1 MAVDQAQ
8 EWLSDP
14 AGRHRFRLYSD
25 GRPTEWVSDGR
36 AIAEDP
42 LTPVPAAHPTG
53 GTASNS
59 YPSVESPAPG
69 ETAVPTAP
77 DRPAGWYR
85 NASDPDEVRYWD
97 GSQWATDH
105 TTDQSTD
112 QGAVAAAPS
121 PTPTGSADRP
131 PVQSSPE
138 TDLAG
143 ASAGT
148 SPSAVPADWYP
159 DPSNRTRLR
168 FWDGAGWT
176 EHVLDEAP
184 AYRPA
189 PADPSGWPV
198 NGAG

>member
-42 LTPVPAAHPTG
+42 LAPVPGAHPTG

-59 YPSVESPAPG
+59 YQPAADPTPS
-69 ETAVPTAP
+69 ETTVPTSP

-97 GSQWATDH
+97 GSQW
-105 TTDQSTD
+105 TTDQ
-112 QGAVAAAPS
+112 AAAPVTPS
-121 PTPTGSADRP
+121 PTPTGSPDRP
-131 PVQSSPE
+131 PVQPSPE
-138 TDLAG
+138 THGAG
-143 ASAGT
+143 ATEGT

-184 AYRPA
+184 ASRPA